1 MTKAVPSTPSLALSL
16 AAQVKALR
24 TRRGWTQAQLAE
36 EAEITSDEVSRIERG
51 AREPRF
57 VTIERLAEALEVPPT
72 RLFDGSVDGSAGTNS
87 EQQPHGGRA
96 GLGLRRAAEKSVRL
110 LQAALK
116 DE

>member
-36 EAEITSDEVSRIERG
+36 AAEITSDEVSRIERG
-51 AREPRF
+51 TREPRF

-72 RLFDGSVDGSAGTNS
+72 RLFDGSADGVARTDSK
-87 EQQPHGGRA
+87 QQRHGSRA
-96 GLGLRRAAEKSVRL
+96 GLGVRRAAEKSVRL

>member
-1 MTKAVPSTPSLALSL
+1 MTKADPSTPSLALSL

-51 AREPRF
+51 TREPRF
-57 VTIERLAEALEVPPT
+57 VTIERLAEALEVPPP
-72 RLFDGSVDGSAGTNS
+72 RLFDGSADVSARTNAK
-87 EQQPHGGRA
+87 QKPHGGRA
-96 GLGLRRAAEKSVRL
+96 GLGVRRAAEKSVRL

-116 DE
+116 NE